1 MDGKQPAA
9 FLLLLLKHFR
19 NVLAGIAHVLCS
31 NLFGRTRS
39 NNLAATIATFGTHVD
54 NVIGRFD
61 DIQIVLND

>member
-19 NVLAGIAHVLCS
+19 NVLAGVTHVLCS

-39 NNLAATIATFGTHVD
+39 NNLTATIAAFGTHVD
-54 NVIGRFD
+54 NVVGRFNNV
-61 DIQIVLND
+61 QVVLND